1 MPRAKYLPKHWHD
14 EDELHTDI
22 RCLIKRMMTHA
33 KECHRTVVYFANL
46 ITVLLVYEVEH
57 ELLIFLNQTTQT
69 FASYHLPKHDRHA
82 CQPSI
87 HSTSFKAYQ
96 NFRKASLI
104 SKQHAMPLPAHPY
117 FFKKSPVGLAFSELI
132 IALLCSVLFQT
143 VVQSVFAP
151 NIQWS
156 L

>member
-57 ELLIFLNQTTQT
+57 ELLIFLNQTHK
-69 FASYHLPKHDRHA
+69 HLQA
-82 CQPSI
+82 I
-87 HSTSFKAYQ
+87 TYQ
-96 NFRKASLI
+96 NMTGMHVNLQFTAHLSKHIKI
-104 SKQHAMPLPAHPY
+104 SGRPA
-117 FFKKSPVGLAFSELI
+117 
-132 IALLCSVLFQT
+132 
-143 VVQSVFAP
+143 
-151 NIQWS
+151 
-156 L
+156 